1 MDLSV
6 KCIFIQKNKG
16 HQNVLRGAFS
26 GNKILIFFFLH
37 EKSFLM
43 KYCMLYD
50 LFSIK
55 KIFRFSIKPITD
67 ENVYVFNARAM
78 VCLDGGKCSINIPVL
93 TNTKLPSIRAV
104 ITGDFSKF
112 VNNLSRIYVNV
123 QPSCTDFLN

>member
-1 MDLSV
+1 
-6 KCIFIQKNKG
+6 
-16 HQNVLRGAFS
+16 
-26 GNKILIFFFLH
+26 
-37 EKSFLM
+37 M

-123 QPSCTDFLN
+123 QPSCTVFLN

>member
-1 MDLSV
+1 
-6 KCIFIQKNKG
+6 
-16 HQNVLRGAFS
+16 
-26 GNKILIFFFLH
+26 
-37 EKSFLM
+37 M

-50 LFSIK
+50 LFSI
-55 KIFRFSIKPITD
+55 IFFFRFSIKPITD